1 MPRSIMRLP
10 KARIVGIVLSKI
22 SSPKLQVPQSSVAI
36 SGTGVVS
43 VLCRRSSGL
52 MPTAPPVEG
61 IRITS
66 GHTFRMASVHSWK
79 RSRLW
84 VGVPSS

>member
-1 MPRSIMRLP
+1 MRLP
-10 KARIVGIVLSKI
+10 KARMVGMVLSKI

-36 SGTGVVS
+36 SGSGVVS
-43 VLCRRSSGL
+43 VLCRRSSGV

-61 IRITS
+61 MRMTL
-66 GHTFRMASVHSWK
+66 GHSLRMASSHSWK